1 MKKAVIRGKSSLLQ
15 FGFSRQNNL
24 VASCQYMTKSN
35 QQWPEDRGSR
45 QIYVP
50 ESRDSIPWY
59 SLVCLLPSLPH
70 GAKELGSCLWLVYW
84 AIFKIFRLTC
94 ALPWWIMEGL
104 VILSSD
110 TANANTIAWC
120 RPVTT
125 LRGCRWQNAQAGAGL
140 PVAQARWLA
149 SSHHFFSTYW
159 FNKPWLSS
167 CVTLWWRTV
176 QRNPQEKKIYRDH
189 SGHRPSKYMFSWN
202 C

>member
-94 ALPWWIMEGL
+94 ALPWWIMGRSCYPELRYGKCKHRCL
-104 VILSSD
+104 V
-110 TANANTIAWC
+110 
-120 RPVTT
+120 
-125 LRGCRWQNAQAGAGL
+125 QASNNPERL
-140 PVAQARWLA
+140 PL
-149 SSHHFFSTYW
+149 TE
-159 FNKPWLSS
+159 
-167 CVTLWWRTV
+167 RT
-176 QRNPQEKKIYRDH
+176 
-189 SGHRPSKYMFSWN
+189 GGGRPSSGPSQVTSIQSSLLFQISIQQTLTQLLCDTLVENSTEESPREKN
-202 C
+202 L